1 VVTGVRP
8 PVIVGLTSRSGTST
22 LAAALHARDAGRIE
36 EWAACGADIVV
47 CRAEQPWL
55 RRAATLACA
64 PGGARP
70 LLAVTLGPGDHEQ
83 HAGEPVIRALQ
94 PRFSAV
100 VVLPHVPRW
109 HDRALPHDDAA
120 ALLAQTQ
127 EHLTRPLRGYATAL
141 RMLAA
146 AVVGSGLLGRPVP
159 PLLALPMA
167 TPERSRPQP
176 VQRAEPFRPVLLT
189 TPRSV
194 VLVPVSRA
202 APAPEPD
209 DEAIEAEP
217 VRAGV
222 AAGRAE

>member
-1 VVTGVRP
+1 MTGVRP
-8 PVIVGLTSRSGTST
+8 PVIVGLTSGSGTST
-22 LAAALHARDAGRIE
+22 LAAALHARDAGRFE

-47 CRAEQPWL
+47 CGAEHASL

-70 LLAVTLGPGDHEQ
+70 LLAVTLGTGDHEQ
-83 HAGEPVIRALQ
+83 HAVEPALRALQ

-109 HDRALPHDDAA
+109 HDRVLPHDDAA
-120 ALLAQTQ
+120 AVLAQVS
-127 EHLTRPLRGYATAL
+127 EHLTRPLRAYATAL
-141 RMLAA
+141 RTLAA
-146 AVVGSGLLGRPVP
+146 AVVGSGLLGSPVP
-159 PLLALPMA
+159 PLLALPRA
-167 TPERSRPQP
+167 APQRGLPEP

-194 VLVPVSRA
+194 VPVPVSRV